1 MSTPYVTAEELREE
15 IQSNTVPSMN
25 LEGLYDRA
33 VKAASKAVDAYCY
46 RTFEQASDTATAR
59 TYHASR
65 DGAEVDELDDLAST
79 TDLAVAVD
87 TAASGTFT
95 ALAEADF
102 VAITDNRSGMVLEI
116 RSATSSFP
124 YSAVRRTVRVTG
136 RFGWPETPE
145 DVKRATMLWAIRL
158 VNRRSTPTG
167 VVGFGEFGGV
177 RLSTIDPDVRA
188 LLAPYRRR
196 GRLLR

>member
-1 MSTPYVTAEELREE
+1 MSDPYVTAQELREE

-25 LEGLYDRA
+25 LEGLYERA
-33 VKAASKAVDAYCY
+33 VRAASKAVDAYCY

-59 TYHASR
+59 TYQASR

-116 RSATSSFP
+116 RSAASSFP
-124 YSAVRRTVRVTG
+124 YSAVRRTVQVTG
-136 RFGWPETPE
+136 RFGWFPGALDARRMAP
-145 DVKRATMLWAIRL
+145 RL
-158 VNRRSTPTG
+158 EST
-167 VVGFGEFGGV
+167 
-177 RLSTIDPDVRA
+177 
-188 LLAPYRRR
+188 
-196 GRLLR
+196 

>member
-1 MSTPYVTAEELREE
+1 MSTPYITADELREE
-15 IQSNTVPSMN
+15 IQSGTVPSMN
-25 LEGLYDRA
+25 LQGLYDRA

-46 RTFEQASDTATAR
+46 RTFEEASDTATTR
-59 TYHASR
+59 TYWATR
-65 DGAEVDELDDLAST
+65 DGREVDELDDIAST
-79 TDLAVAVD
+79 DDLAVGVD
-87 TAASGTFT
+87 TAAVGTFT
-95 ALAEADF
+95 ALAEADY
-102 VAITDNRSGMVLEI
+102 VAVVDNVSGMVREI
-116 RSATSSFP
+116 RSTSSSFP
-124 YSAVRRTVRVTG
+124 YSAVRPTLQVTAK
-136 RFGWPETPE
+136 FGWPETPE
-145 DVKRATMLWAIRL
+145 DVKRAAMLWAIRL